1 MKSLIKSLVRVGI
14 NLGLIAS
21 TLGITLSHSHTVF
34 ALPPQEIKG
43 KLDAVP
49 VYLIT
54 NDQGTPLSRMISS
67 QDGKQER
74 AVTDVYMSR
83 QEALNFVQKFRQ
95 IRGKDKDPKNQEMLK
110 KLQVTTV
117 PLGLIYQKQQ
127 QQQNQP
133 SQLLF
138 SFNPVSQEMTGAAQL
153 MKASGQPVEQLKSVP
168 IFMVISGKDKSH
180 ITIQVG
186 GEKPQTIIPLFF
198 SKQDAQNLLTRVKG
212 KFPQAYIQVVGVDGL
227 INTLTQKN
235 DDWLKQLVLI
245 PSPESRQHL
254 NSLRSNS
261 AQPKTIPPKP
271 RS

>member
-1 MKSLIKSLVRVGI
+1 MKSFIKSLVGPGI
-14 NLGLIAS
+14 NLSLIAS
-21 TLGITLSHSHTVF
+21 TLGLTLSHSGTVF

-54 NDQGTPLSRMISS
+54 NDQGTPLSRMMSS

-74 AVTDVYMSR
+74 AITDVYMSR

-95 IRGKDKDPKNQEMLK
+95 IRGKDKDRKTQEMLK

-133 SQLLF
+133 NQLLF

-153 MKASGQPVEQLKSVP
+153 MKASGQRVEQLKSVP
-168 IFMVISGKDKSH
+168 IFTVISGKDKSH

-198 SKQDAQNLLTRVKG
+198 SKQDAQNLLTKVKG

-254 NSLRSNS
+254 NNLRSNS

>member
-1 MKSLIKSLVRVGI
+1 MKSFIKSLVGVGI

-21 TLGITLSHSHTVF
+21 TLGLTLSHGRTVF

-67 QDGKQER
+67 PDGKQER
-74 AVTDVYMSR
+74 AMTDVYMSR

-95 IRGKDKDPKNQEMLK
+95 ILWKDKNPKTQEMLK
-110 KLQVTTV
+110 TLQVTTV

-133 SQLLF
+133 NQLLF

-153 MKASGQPVEQLKSVP
+153 MKASGQRVEQLKSVP

-186 GEKPQTIIPLFF
+186 RGKPQTIIPLFF
-198 SKQDAQNLLTRVKG
+198 SKQDAQNLLTKVKG
-212 KFPQAYIQVVGVDGL
+212 RFPQAYIQVVGVDGL

-235 DDWLKQLVLI
+235 DTWLKQLVLI

>member
-1 MKSLIKSLVRVGI
+1 MKSFIKSLVGPGI
-14 NLGLIAS
+14 NLSLIAS
-21 TLGITLSHSHTVF
+21 TLGLSLSHGSTVF

-67 QDGKQER
+67 PDRKQER
-74 AVTDVYMSR
+74 AMTDVYMSR

-95 IRGKDKDPKNQEMLK
+95 ILGKDKNPKTQEMLK
-110 KLQVTTV
+110 TLQVTTV

-133 SQLLF
+133 NQLLF

-153 MKASGQPVEQLKSVP
+153 MKASGQRVEQLKSVP

-186 GEKPQTIIPLFF
+186 GGKPQTIIPLFF
-198 SKQDAQNLLTRVKG
+198 SKQDAQNLLTKVKG
-212 KFPQAYIQVVGVDGL
+212 RFPQAYIQVVGVDGL
-227 INTLTQKN
+227 INILTQKN
-235 DDWLKQLVLI
+235 DTWLKQLVLI